1 MCERPGLR
9 YSAPGCQRSSLSF
22 ATPPSDSRVV
32 SPHSLQGSEDGR
44 SDEGEEGDGDGM
56 DMDSDGLEEDGEGES
71 DEDGLEGLGSDLE
84 EEDGGRGR
92 RSGKSVGKK
101 SGRSVGKSEQGLHP
115 VEDRFMRLSE
125 MEAFLQEAEEK
136 AAGGDEEEEEE
147 GEEDEED
154 EGDEDGSGDEDCESE
169 GKGRGSEAWHLML
182 WHVAYI
188 FYTFSRTYRHCSVH
202 CPPQALCGC

>member
-1 MCERPGLR
+1 MGNGCVNGLVSGILHLAV
-9 YSAPGCQRSSLSF
+9 SAH
-22 ATPPSDSRVV
+22 
-32 SPHSLQGSEDGR
+32 HSLLRPLPLTVVLYCPHLLQGMEDGS

-84 EEDGGRGR
+84 KEEDGGRGR
-92 RSGKSVGKK
+92 QSGKSVGEKSGKSVGK
-101 SGRSVGKSEQGLHP
+101 SGHGLHP

-147 GEEDEED
+147 EAEEGEEDED
-154 EGDEDGSGDEDCESE
+154 EGGDEDGSGDEDCEYQC
-169 GKGRGSEAWHLML
+169 GGEA
-182 WHVAYI
+182 V
-188 FYTFSRTYRHCSVH
+188 RHGTWFCGILLDS
-202 CPPQALCGC
+202 PPLRCVVVFKPVPN